1 MNTTYVDVMYF
12 FVVTN
17 ENVILYGR
25 ILYSLH
31 FDRNDEKHLFEM
43 FTKY

>member
-1 MNTTYVDVMYF
+1 MHTAYVDVMYF
-12 FVVTN
+12 FVVT
-17 ENVILYGR
+17 EVVILFGR

-31 FDRNDEKHLFEM
+31 FDRKDEKHLFEM